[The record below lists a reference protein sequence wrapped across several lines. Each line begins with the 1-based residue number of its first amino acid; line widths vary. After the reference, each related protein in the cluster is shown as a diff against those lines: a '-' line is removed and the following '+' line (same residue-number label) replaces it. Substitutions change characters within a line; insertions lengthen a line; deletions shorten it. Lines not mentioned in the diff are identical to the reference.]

1 MEGTLKQIVIVGGG
15 AAGWMTAAALS
26 KLLRPE
32 DVSLTLV
39 ESDEIGIIGVG
50 EATIPDMLQFNL
62 FLGIAEA
69 ELMRATQAT
78 FKLGIEFVDWSRKGA
93 RYFHP
98 FGFHGVDIDGLD
110 FHQYWLRCRANGQ
123 AHPIGDYCQTE
134 IVAKKNKFGFPDT
147 RVPGAPASYLRYAY
161 HFDAAL
167 YAGFLRQYA
176 EKRGV
181 RRVEG
186 KVCEVQRHSATGDL
200 TGVRLADGK
209 EVSGDF
215 FFDCSGF
222 RSLLLDKTLGEP
234 WVDWRHWLPCD
245 AALAVACEHD
255 GPPRP
260 YTRSTAKPAGWQ
272 WNIPTRQR
280 TGNGHIYCSEFM
292 SEDEAT
298 SMLLDGLD
306 GQVRGTPRLIRFAT
320 GHRRRFWEKNC
331 VAIGLSAGFLEPLE
345 STSLYLIRQGI
356 SRFIALFPDASQ
368 PAILRDEYNRWMQRD
383 FEQVRDLLVLH
394 YYANERDEP
403 FWRRCRNMA
412 IPESLQRRLALFAEG
427 GRFLRGEGELFP
439 NASWVAVML
448 GQNVV
453 PRAIDPLI
461 ASVPVAEIEAKL
473 EKLRRAMHEF
483 ADTLPSHE
491 HVLKNYCASGSIGD
505 REFSASTLNTVTG
518 EAAVRSPVRQP
529 HFQGRG
535 VVKGTS

>member
-1 MEGTLKQIVIVGGG
+1 MEGTLKKIVIVGGG

-110 FHQYWLRCRANGQ
+110 FHQYWLRCRANGH
-123 AHPIGDYCQTE
+123 AHPIGEYCQTE
-134 IVAKKNKFGFPDT
+134 IVAKQNKFGFPDT
-147 RVPGAPASYLRYAY
+147 RVAGAPASYLRYAY

-176 EKRGV
+176 ETRGV

-186 KVCEVQRHSATGDL
+186 KVCEVLRHAESGDL
-200 TGVRLADGK
+200 TGVRFGNGQTVA
-209 EVSGDF
+209 GDF
-215 FFDCSGF
+215 FFDCTGF
-222 RSLLLDKTLGEP
+222 RSLLLDKTLGVP

-245 AALAVACEHD
+245 AALAVASEHD

-272 WNIPTRQR
+272 WNIPTQQR

-298 SMLLDGLD
+298 SMLLDG
-306 GQVRGTPRLIRFAT
+306 PRRASP
-320 GHRRRFWEKNC
+320 GHTAPHPFRHRPPPAVLGKELRRHRS
-331 VAIGLSAGFLEPLE
+331 VG
-345 STSLYLIRQGI
+345 RI
-356 SRFIALFPDASQ
+356 SRAPGVDVPLPHPAGHQ
-368 PAILRDEYNRWMQRD
+368 P
-383 FEQVRDLLVLH
+383 LH
-394 YYANERDEP
+394 RAVSRCFAAGDP
-403 FWRRCRNMA
+403 ARR
-412 IPESLQRRLALFAEG
+412 IQPLDAEG
-427 GRFLRGEGELFP
+427 FRAGARSARPALLR
-439 NASWVAVML
+439 
-448 GQNVV
+448 Q
-453 PRAIDPLI
+453 R
-461 ASVPVAEIEAKL
+461 
-473 EKLRRAMHEF
+473 
-483 ADTLPSHE
+483 T
-491 HVLKNYCASGSIGD
+491 
-505 REFSASTLNTVTG
+505 
-518 EAAVRSPVRQP
+518 
-529 HFQGRG
+529 
-535 VVKGTS
+535 

>member
-1 MEGTLKQIVIVGGG
+1 MPGTLKQIVIVGGG

-26 KLLRPE
+26 KLLRPGE
-32 DVSLTLV
+32 VSLTLV

-62 FLGIAEA
+62 FLGIVEA

-78 FKLGIEFVDWSRKGA
+78 FKLGIEFVDWSRNGS

-98 FGFHGVDIDGLD
+98 FGFHGVDIDGVD
-110 FHQYWLRCRANGQ
+110 FHQHWLSCRAHG
-123 AHPIGDYCQTE
+123 HEYPIGDYCLTE
-134 IVAKKNKFGFPDT
+134 IVARKNKFGFPDT
-147 RVPGAPASYLRYAY
+147 RVAGEPASYLRYAY

-167 YAGFLRQYA
+167 YAGFLRRYA

-181 RRVEG
+181 KRVEG
-186 KVCEVQRHSATGDL
+186 KVCEVLRQPESGDL
-200 TGVRLADGK
+200 TGVRLTNGQT
-209 EVSGDF
+209 VSGDF
-215 FFDCSGF
+215 FFDCTGF
-222 RSLLLDKTLGEP
+222 RSLLMNSLEVP

-245 AALAVACEHD
+245 RALAVACKHD

-272 WNIPTRQR
+272 WNIPTQQR

-298 SMLLDGLD
+298 SSLTGGLD
-306 GQVRGTPRLIRFAT
+306 GEIMGAPRLIKFAT
-320 GHRRRFWEKNC
+320 GHRQKFWEKNC
-331 VAIGLSAGFLEPLE
+331 VAIGLSSGFLEPLE

-368 PAILRDEYNRWMQRD
+368 PPILRDEYNRWMQRD
-383 FEQVRDLLVLH
+383 FEQVRDLLILH

-403 FWRRCRNMA
+403 FWRHCRNMVV
-412 IPESLQRRLALFAEG
+412 PETLERRVALFRAG
-427 GRFLRGEGELFP
+427 GRFLRNEGELFP

-448 GQNVV
+448 GQNVI
-453 PRAIDPLI
+453 PRTVDPAI
-461 ASVPVAEIEAKL
+461 ASVPAAEIEPKL
-473 EKLRRAMHEF
+473 ALLRRAMNEF

-491 HVLKNYCASGSIGD
+491 AVLRKYCA
-505 REFSASTLNTVTG
+505 A
-518 EAAVRSPVRQP
+518 EA
-529 HFQGRG
+529 G
-535 VVKGTS
+535 

>member
-1 MEGTLKQIVIVGGG
+1 MQGRLKQIVIVGGG

-26 KLLRPE
+26 KLLRPS

-78 FKLGIEFVDWSRKGA
+78 FKLGIEFVDWSRQGA

-110 FHQYWLRCRANGQ
+110 FHQYWLHARAHG
-123 AHPIGDYCQTE
+123 HGESIGDYCLTE

-147 RVPGAPASYLRYAY
+147 RIAGAPASYLRYAY

-167 YAGFLRQYA
+167 YAGFLRRYA
-176 EKRGV
+176 ETRGV
-181 RRVEG
+181 KRVEG
-186 KVCEVQRHSATGDL
+186 KVCEVLREAESGDL
-200 TGVRLADGK
+200 TGVRLQTGQT
-209 EVSGDF
+209 VSGEF

-222 RSLLLDKTLGEP
+222 RSLLFDKTLNVP
-234 WVDWRHWLPCD
+234 WEDWREWLPCD
-245 AALAVACEHD
+245 RALAVACQHH
-255 GPPRP
+255 GPLLP
-260 YTRSTAKPAGWQ
+260 YTKSTARSAGWQ
-272 WNIPTRQR
+272 WRIPTQHR

-298 SMLLDGLD
+298 SALLHSLDGE
-306 GQVRGTPRLIRFAT
+306 VMGTPRQIRFAT
-320 GHRRRFWEKNC
+320 GHRRSFWEKNC

-356 SRFIALFPDASQ
+356 SRFIALFPDTSF
-368 PAILRDEYNRWMQRD
+368 PPVLREEYNRWMQKD

-403 FWRRCRNMA
+403 FWRHCRNMT
-412 IPESLQRRLALFAEG
+412 IPETLKRRMALFSAG
-427 GRFLRGEGELFP
+427 GRFLRFEGELFP

-448 GQNVV
+448 GQNVI
-453 PRAIDPLI
+453 PRTVDPL
-461 ASVPVAEIEAKL
+461 VAALPISEVTQKL
-473 EKLRRAMHEF
+473 NILRQAMNDF
-483 ADTLPSHE
+483 AESLPPH
-491 HVLKNYCASGSIGD
+491 HDVIRQYCS
-505 REFSASTLNTVTG
+505 SATN
-518 EAAVRSPVRQP
+518 
-529 HFQGRG
+529 
-535 VVKGTS
+535 